1 MKRKFFSHLWHQIR
15 TIFLSGLF
23 TLLPFTLT
31 VALFIFSFRVINA
44 WLAPV
49 YQWEP
54 AVLRAIPGSQII
66 FILVV
71 IFGFGVLIR
80 LLFLEP
86 LIHFLERIFFKIP
99 LMKQVYG
106 GFKQLVKAFSAQ
118 SELAFKKV
126 VIVPFPTSVSYSI
139 GFLTSEIPQQIL
151 PFAHEKFFYVFIPT
165 TPNPTSGFLIQI
177 AEKDII
183 VIDLTRQE
191 AMSLIIS
198 GGIIQPDR
206 FRHM

>member
-1 MKRKFFSHLWHQIR
+1 MNRNYFFHLWHNIQ
-15 TIFLSGLF
+15 TTFLTGLF

-31 VALFIFSFRVINA
+31 IALFIFSLRLINNS
-44 WLAPV
+44 LEPV

-54 AVLRAIPGSQII
+54 DYLRSIPGSRII
-66 FILVV
+66 FVIGV
-71 IFGFGVLIR
+71 IFIAGVLIR

-86 LIHFLERIFFKIP
+86 LIHSLESIFFKVP

-126 VIVPFPTSVSYSI
+126 VIVPFPTTVSYSI
-139 GFLTSEIPQQIL
+139 GFLTSEIPSQVTA
-151 PFAHEKFFYVFIPT
+151 FSKERFFNVFIPT

-183 VIDLTRQE
+183 VVDLTRQE

-198 GGIIQPDR
+198 GGIIQPER
-206 FRHM
+206 FK